1 MRSSHATVNPGFPLR
16 DVRTR
21 IKVKNPR
28 LGRDDAGEGNRM
40 AEIGHFVR
48 FLKDGV
54 ARLANLWKRSREEK
68 PMDVYEALRTIQTL
82 ARKALE
88 SEKDEWL
95 SAERLVEIQRR
106 TLKDIEAATKK
117 ALANAPQVENG

>member
-1 MRSSHATVNPGFPLR
+1 
-16 DVRTR
+16 
-21 IKVKNPR
+21 
-28 LGRDDAGEGNRM
+28 
-40 AEIGHFVR
+40 
-48 FLKDGV
+48 
-54 ARLANLWKRSREEK
+54 
-68 PMDVYEALRTIQTL
+68 MDVYEALRAIQTL

-117 ALANAPQVENG
+117 ALANAPQAENG

>member
-1 MRSSHATVNPGFPLR
+1 
-16 DVRTR
+16 
-21 IKVKNPR
+21 
-28 LGRDDAGEGNRM
+28 M

-54 ARLANLWKRSREEK
+54 AKLANLWKPSREEK

-82 ARKALE
+82 ARQALE

-106 TLKDIEAATKK
+106 TLKDIEAVTKK
-117 ALANAPQVENG
+117 ALANARQVENG